1 LGGPELVGGDRLLH
15 GFIYCEMGLH
25 CHLNVGW
32 GEREREEEA
41 GEGRGIN
48 YISGEVEKKRMLRDT
63 RNPANPSVKK
73 GKYLN

>member
-1 LGGPELVGGDRLLH
+1 MGGPELVGGDRLLH

-48 YISGEVEKKRMLRDT
+48 YISGEVEKKT
-63 RNPANPSVKK
+63 NVKRYK
-73 GKYLN
+73 ESSKSISEER